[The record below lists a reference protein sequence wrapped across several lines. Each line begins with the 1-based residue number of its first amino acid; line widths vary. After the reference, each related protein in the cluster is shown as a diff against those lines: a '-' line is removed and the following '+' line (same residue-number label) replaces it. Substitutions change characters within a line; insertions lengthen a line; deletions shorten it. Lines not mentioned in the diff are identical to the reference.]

1 LNSDGKLDLVL
12 GSDDLRVLLGNG
24 NGTFKSASDFMEAG
38 GFFLPAIGDL
48 NGDGKLDV
56 VTAGGNG
63 SFVTVYLGKGNGLFQ
78 APRNFNTAGTGGN
91 VLSADFNGDGK
102 FDLAT
107 FDSVMLGN
115 GNGTFQAPIATSSVL
130 GEPQSTADVNND
142 HIPDLIGFGP
152 SRGGLAV
159 LLGNGDGTFREAG
172 VFDTGGS
179 PTALSLGDFSGDG
192 NLDAAL
198 LVGPDNPGNV
208 SIMLGNGD
216 GTFQSPVNYPTTE
229 PFQNFVLNGDFNGDG
244 KLDLIVGGAIS
255 RSNTLNL
262 LLGNGDGT
270 FRAPKVINAGGCVY
284 GAVADLNGDKK
295 LDIIL
300 AGCQSG
306 DVMVLLGNG
315 NGTFK
320 NPVNYPAGVSG
331 LLKVRDVNG
340 DGKLDVIVPNTGNDG
355 NKVVVLLGNGDGT
368 LQPPQNYF
376 VDEPATGI
384 AVGDFNGDHLLDL
397 AVGNS
402 DHISILLNTGH

>member
-1 LNSDGKLDLVL
+1 
-12 GSDDLRVLLGNG
+12 
-24 NGTFKSASDFMEAG
+24 
-38 GFFLPAIGDL
+38 
-48 NGDGKLDV
+48 
-56 VTAGGNG
+56 
-63 SFVTVYLGKGNGLFQ
+63 VTVYLGKGNGLFQ

-152 SRGGLAV
+152 SRGGLVV

-172 VFDTGGS
+172 AFDTGGS
-179 PTALSLGDFSGDG
+179 PTALSFGDFNGDG

-198 LVGPDNPGNV
+198 VHGDANV

-216 GTFQSPVNYPTTE
+216 GTFQSPINYPTTA
-229 PFQNFVLNGDFNGDG
+229 PFANFVLNGDFNGDG
-244 KLDLIVGGAIS
+244 KLDLIVGSGQSTI
-255 RSNTLNL
+255 NL
-262 LLGNGDGT
+262 LLGNGDGS
-270 FRAPKVINAGGCVY
+270 FGAPKTINVGGCF
-284 GAVADLNGDKK
+284 AAISDMNGDKK
-295 LDIIL
+295 LDIVL
-300 AGCQSG
+300 VGCQSAGTDG
-306 DVMVLLGNG
+306 DVTVLLGNG

-340 DGKLDVIVPNTGNDG
+340 DGKLDVIVPNTRNDG
-355 NKVVVLLGNGDGT
+355 NKVVVLLGNGNGT
-368 LQPPQNYF
+368 LQAPQSYF
-376 VDEPATGI
+376 VDDAVTGI
-384 AVGDFNGDHLLDL
+384 ALGDFNGDHLLDL

-402 DHISILLNTGH
+402 DHVSILLNTGH